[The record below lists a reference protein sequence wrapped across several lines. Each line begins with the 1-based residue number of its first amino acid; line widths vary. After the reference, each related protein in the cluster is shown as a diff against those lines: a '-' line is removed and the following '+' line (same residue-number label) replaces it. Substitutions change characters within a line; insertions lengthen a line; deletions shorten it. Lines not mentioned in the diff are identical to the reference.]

1 MIEMTVE
8 DVPTGSGRAVAPGTS
23 AAVAAQSLRD
33 PAVSALVVVD
43 DEDAV
48 IGIVTESDF
57 VALVAEGS
65 DDCTVGTIMSSPV
78 VTVSPTA
85 SLTAAAKRMREAG
98 VRRLPVVDGDVYRGL
113 VSWTTLLPY
122 LSPHRLE
129 IEWRSEPLSLEGSN
143 ERHDPDDESP
153 VTETRS
159 GP

>member
-43 DEDAV
+43 EDAV

-57 VALVAEGS
+57 VALVAEGP
-65 DDCTVGTIMSSPV
+65 DDCTVDTIMSSPV

-98 VRRLPVVDGDVYRGL
+98 VRRLPVVDGGVYRGL

-129 IEWRSEPLSLEGSN
+129 VEWRSEPLSLEGSN
-143 ERHDPDDESP
+143 ERRDPDEESP

-159 GP
+159 SP